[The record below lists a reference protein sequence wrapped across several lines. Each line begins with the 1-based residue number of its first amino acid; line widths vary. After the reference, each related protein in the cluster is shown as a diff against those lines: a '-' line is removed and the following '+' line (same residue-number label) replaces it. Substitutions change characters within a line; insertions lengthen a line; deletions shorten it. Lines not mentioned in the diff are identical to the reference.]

1 MRAKIRYVTRGMP
14 TSDAVRVIEIDDVIP
29 KLYQDQIET
38 EASADTMA
46 WFFNRESGRRVD
58 VGTSYGGFSHVAY
71 RFNNETASS
80 LSPLTA
86 LLLPLLYTFCDKAG
100 VPFKQLLRIRLGMF
114 TQNAAGGPYHNAHV
128 DFYLPHYNALYYVND
143 SDGDTFVFNET
154 YDQVSLERSVE
165 YTRDAQVHD
174 RASDLAQ
181 EGTNDR
187 FRRQALPREHAPR
200 SRARTGSR
208 SPSASFR
215 PRNVRLRNQ

>member
-1 MRAKIRYVTRGMP
+1 MP

-165 YTRDAQVHD
+165 YTREHKFTIARQISPKKGRMIGFDGKHYH
-174 RASDLAQ
+174 ASMHPKQSSHRIAIA
-181 EGTNDR
+181 
-187 FRRQALPREHAPR
+187 F
-200 SRARTGSR
+200 
-208 SPSASFR
+208 SF
-215 PRNVRLRNQ
+215 V